1 MYCCVMQS
9 LTILFVRKSEDCFP
23 TSFDYTMYSQDRNI
37 ANSDLSI
44 GVSAQQPKVHKS
56 LETSWHL
63 DVLSNYIFSMS
74 TICNKMKKLNFLSIL
89 RKCLVFECSM
99 CLPASE
105 TAPKCSR
112 RFGGRRVK
120 VCVCWTQSCPSLAE
134 ADKLQLRQLS

>member
-99 CLPASE
+99 CLPD
-105 TAPKCSR
+105 T
-112 RFGGRRVK
+112 
-120 VCVCWTQSCPSLAE
+120 
-134 ADKLQLRQLS
+134 